1 MIKLS
6 KFDNFLS
13 DINEI
18 LNDYD
23 IESTGKDY
31 PAKDIAETSLSES
44 QKKEIVSLMRVNH
57 SGEVAAQG
65 LYRGQALTARLEGT
79 RDKMDRAAQE
89 ELDHL
94 SWCNKRLDEL
104 NERPSFL
111 SPLWYGLSFGMGAIA
126 GAAGDKWSLGFVHET
141 EHQVVKH
148 LEDHLNKLSP
158 NDAKTIAILKQ
169 MKLDEANHS
178 EEALSSGAEILPDG
192 IKSLMSVIAKVMTKT
207 SYYI

>member
-1 MIKLS
+1 MNIVD
-6 KFDNFLS
+6 KFICEIDKGLKFSMDNYQKQS
-13 DINEI
+13 R
-18 LNDYD
+18 
-23 IESTGKDY
+23 DY
-31 PAKDIAETSLSES
+31 PAKDLPEDNLNETERSHSA
-44 QKKEIVSLMRVNH
+44 SLMRVNH

-158 NDAKTIAILKQ
+158 NDAKTIALLKQ

>member
-1 MIKLS
+1 MNIVD
-6 KFDNFLS
+6 KFICEIDRGLKFSMDNYQKQS
-13 DINEI
+13 R
-18 LNDYD
+18 
-23 IESTGKDY
+23 DY
-31 PAKDIAETSLSES
+31 PAKDLPKDNLNETERNHSA
-44 QKKEIVSLMRVNH
+44 SLMRVNH

-111 SPLWYGLSFGMGAIA
+111 SPLWYSLSFGMGAIA
-126 GAAGDKWSLGFVHET
+126 GAAGDKWRLGFVHET

-158 NDAKTIAILKQ
+158 NDAKTIAVLKQ